1 MSSFL
6 RSARRTAK
14 ALAERVMFARSFT
27 LNGVALRIPI
37 ISWSGWDNLSDHEPS
52 VDRLLSRML
61 EATSGTVVDVGVNT
75 GQILMK
81 VKTK

>member
-14 ALAERVMFARSFT
+14 ALAENVMFTRSFT

-37 ISWSGWDNLSDHEPS
+37 IS
-52 VDRLLSRML
+52 
-61 EATSGTVVDVGVNT
+61 
-75 GQILMK
+75 
-81 VKTK
+81 